1 MLGVPVNL
9 ASNPFFTNRKFYAL
23 SLISGGLLLVLSTAN
38 LYFYLAY
45 RDKSLRLNQALAHQV
60 TEIQQLEQSQEQIW
74 KRLQQP
80 ETEDFLE
87 LVDYLNPLITQ
98 RTFSWTRFLNHLEK
112 LIPYNLQIVTITPKA
127 VEGEIVVKIICN
139 AQSGASYIDFISRLE
154 SSPDFY
160 GVNLMTEDISK
171 SRNFFGK
178 QYGMLVKYRAQGSQN

>member
-1 MLGVPVNL
+1 MLRISINL

-23 SLISGGLLLVLSTAN
+23 SLIGGGLLLVFSIAN

-45 RDKSLRLNQALAHQV
+45 RDKSLRLNQALANQV

-127 VEGEIVVKIICN
+127 VEGEIVVEIICN

-171 SRNFFGK
+171 SPNFFGK